1 MWNTHGYLSAQSYPN
16 IAILT
21 IYLVIYIFMDLI
33 WGGLVLFNRDK
44 ILIVHVM
51 LSATLIAVTYEC
63 FGDLLYYYLKNKY
76 DTDSVFLEVSSCI
89 MHVAR
94 ATLAR
99 IVIIAI
105 ALGY

>member
-1 MWNTHGYLSAQSYPN
+1 
-16 IAILT
+16 
-21 IYLVIYIFMDLI
+21 MDLI
-33 WGGLVLFNRDK
+33 WGGLIIANRDK
-44 ILIVHVM
+44 ILAVHVM

-94 ATLAR
+94 ATFAR
-99 IVIIAI
+99 VVIIAI